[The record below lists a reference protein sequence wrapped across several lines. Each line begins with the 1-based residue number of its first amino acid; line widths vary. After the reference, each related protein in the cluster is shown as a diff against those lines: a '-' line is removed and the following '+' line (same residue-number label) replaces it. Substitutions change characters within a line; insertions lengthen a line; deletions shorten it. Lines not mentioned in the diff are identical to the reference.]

1 VAESAGPAIL
11 ARSMHFAYG
20 GLRYPRL
27 HRAQWLSLDE
37 LRDLQWRR
45 LEGMLRHAY
54 ARSPLYRERFL
65 QAGITPA
72 DIRSID
78 DLRLLPVTTR
88 EDLRQPEALI
98 AEGYTRHRLRSSMT
112 SGSTGRRTTS
122 YFDESAWVLAKNLL
136 KLRARQ
142 ACGVRP
148 WDRIAL
154 FQEDAPDETVVWRG
168 ARRRAF
174 TIHRPIEEI
183 LPAVRAFAPTVLYGF
198 AGYFAR
204 LARAPG
210 NGVRPR
216 MVFTSGELLDP
227 TTRSTIETG
236 LAAPVLDVYGCT
248 EVKEIAWQCPAREG
262 YHVNADWLVVEVES
276 DDPAGGSQG
285 GRLLV
290 TSLYNFAMPLL
301 RYDVG
306 DAGFAL
312 AGRCPCGRGLP
323 LILPTLGRSVD
334 HVALANGKLVP
345 PYSLTC
351 AVEAIEG
358 MHQYQFVQT
367 RADVVELRVVPND
380 DFGDASRQALLAALR
395 PVLPGVTIH
404 VRTVP
409 SIPSEPSGKYRIVKS
424 EVATANGSMGLELQR
439 EPIGGSAT
447 RGGY

>member
-1 VAESAGPAIL
+1 MAKSAGPAAL
-11 ARSMHFAYG
+11 ARSVHLAIG
-20 GLRYPRL
+20 APRYPRL
-27 HRAQWLSLDE
+27 HRAQWLSPDRI
-37 LRDLQWRR
+37 RDVQWRR
-45 LEGMLRHAY
+45 LERMLRYAY
-54 ARSPLYRERFL
+54 ARSPLYRERFS
-65 QAGITPA
+65 QAGMTPA

-88 EDLRQPEALI
+88 EDLRQPEALL
-98 AEGYTRHRLRSSMT
+98 AEGYPRHRLRSSMT

-122 YFDESAWVLAKNLL
+122 YFDEPAWVLAKNLL

-154 FQEDAPDETVVWRG
+154 FQEDAPDQTSVRPG
-168 ARRRAF
+168 ARRQAF

-204 LARAPG
+204 LARASG

-227 TTRSTIETG
+227 ATRRTIETG
-236 LAAPVLDVYGCT
+236 LGAPVLDVYGCT

-262 YHVNADWLVVEVES
+262 YHVNADWLVVEVDS
-276 DDPAGGSQG
+276 DDPTPGRRA

-312 AGRCPCGRGLP
+312 EDRCACGRGLP

-334 HVALANGKLVP
+334 HVALANGTLVP
-345 PYSLTC
+345 PYTLTC

-358 MHQYQFVQT
+358 MQQYQFVQT
-367 RADVVELRVVPND
+367 QADVVELRVVPNE
-380 DFGDASRQALLAALR
+380 DFGDASRQALLAVLR
-395 PVLPGVTIH
+395 PVLPGVT
-404 VRTVP
+404 VRICTMP
-409 SIPSEPSGKYRIVKS
+409 SISSEPSGKYRIVKS
-424 EVATANGSMGLELQR
+424 ELA
-439 EPIGGSAT
+439 SAM
-447 RGGY
+447 RSSGP

>member
-1 VAESAGPAIL
+1 MTVAESAGPAIL
-11 ARSMHFAYG
+11 ARSMHLAYG
-20 GLRYPRL
+20 ALRYPRL
-27 HRAQWLSLDE
+27 RAAQWLSPDE
-37 LRDLQWRR
+37 VRQLQWRR
-45 LEGMLRHAY
+45 LERMLRYAY

-65 QAGITPA
+65 QAGMTPA
-72 DIRSID
+72 DIRSAD
-78 DLRLLPVTTR
+78 DLRFLPVTTR
-88 EDLRQPEALI
+88 EDLRRPEALL
-98 AEGYTRHRLRSSMT
+98 AWGYPRHRLRSSMT

-122 YFDESAWVLAKNLL
+122 YFDESAWVLAKHLL

-154 FQEDAPDETVVWRG
+154 FQEDAPDQTVIRPG
-168 ARRRAF
+168 ARRQVF
-174 TIHRPIEEI
+174 TIHRPVEEI

-216 MVFTSGELLDP
+216 MVFTSGELLDLA
-227 TTRSTIETG
+227 TRRTIETG
-236 LAAPVLDVYGCT
+236 LGAPVLDVYGCT
-248 EVKEIAWQCPAREG
+248 EVKEIAWQCLAREG
-262 YHVNADWLVVEVES
+262 YHVNADWLLVEVDS
-276 DDPAGGSQG
+276 GGAAAGERA

-301 RYDVG
+301 RYEVG

-312 AGRCPCGRGLP
+312 EGRCVCGRGLP
-323 LILPTLGRSVD
+323 LISPTLGRSVD
-334 HVALANGKLVP
+334 HVTLSSGMLVA

-358 MHQYQFVQT
+358 MQQYQFVQT
-367 RADVVELRVVPND
+367 HADVVELRVVPND
-380 DFGDASRQALLAALR
+380 DFGDASRQALLAALQ
-395 PVLPGVTIH
+395 PVLPGVT
-404 VRTVP
+404 VRIRTMP

-424 EVATANGSMGLELQR
+424 ELAPATGSSG
-439 EPIGGSAT
+439 P
-447 RGGY
+447 